1 MGKYEIKIQINNT
14 QKKINKNNSLID
26 DYYNALSETSR
37 LISNLKMAKN
47 SLSLTEQHLES
58 SFTVS
63 GKAVKSDELQILI
76 QNVGSMIKNL
86 EGNVI
91 SAMKEKIKKLNADN
105 QNLRIKLA
113 NLKVMY
119 NKEK

>member
-47 SLSLTEQHLES
+47 SLSLTDQHLEN

-76 QNVGSMIKNL
+76 QNVSSMIKNL

-105 QNLRIKLA
+105 QSLRNKLA

>member
-47 SLSLTEQHLES
+47 SLSLTEQHLEN

-63 GKAVKSDELQILI
+63 GKVVKSDELQILI
-76 QNVGSMIKNL
+76 QNVSSMIKNL

-105 QNLRIKLA
+105 QSLRNKLA